1 MGTSRP
7 SFAQR
12 AARYVLILP
21 ARRCMSAFPATSRN
35 DKQQPPIQ
43 ALAAMANPN
52 CLDTGIGCAIDEEVV
67 P

>member
-1 MGTSRP
+1 
-7 SFAQR
+7 
-12 AARYVLILP
+12 
-21 ARRCMSAFPATSRN
+21 MSAFPATSRN